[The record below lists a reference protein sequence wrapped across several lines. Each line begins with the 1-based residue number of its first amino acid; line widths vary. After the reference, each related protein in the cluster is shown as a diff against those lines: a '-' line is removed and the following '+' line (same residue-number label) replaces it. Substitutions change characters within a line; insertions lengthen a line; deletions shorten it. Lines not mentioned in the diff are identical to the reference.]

1 MSKVFQHYQSFLR
14 ATEQAA
20 IAAAHLRGCGDG
32 KIADKAATEAMRSVL
47 NQEPVHTR
55 VVIGEG
61 ERDDAPMLFIGEEL
75 GDTTSDMKIDI
86 AVDPLECTNHC
97 AHDLPDA
104 ISVLAAAPKGSLMG
118 APDTYMNKLCGN
130 KALKGHV
137 SLTKSVSENL
147 SATAQAL
154 NKNIHD
160 LQVIVLDRDR
170 HQDLIADIHS
180 SGANTVLIKDG
191 DVAGGLRAVEGE
203 VDLLYGIGA
212 APEGVI
218 TATAVRA
225 MGGFFEGRLHFMDDS
240 FKERALKMLG
250 SDINNLWSADD
261 LCRSNDSFFIA
272 SGVCSGWIPGV
283 KFDGNKAE
291 VTSKIIFGDSSET
304 QIITNEYILGE

>member
-137 SLTKSVSENL
+137 SLTQSVSENL

-154 NKNIHD
+154 NKDIHD

-180 SGANTVLIKDG
+180 VGANTVLIKDG

-218 TATAVRA
+218 TATAVKA
-225 MGGFFEGRLHFMDDS
+225 LDGFFEGQLRFYDAE
-240 FKERALKMLG
+240 FEQRASQMLG
-250 SDINNLWSADD
+250 DDIHKIWSADE
-261 LCRSNDSFFIA
+261 LCTSQDAFFVA
-272 SGVCSGWIPGV
+272 SGICSGWLPGV
-283 KFDGNKAE
+283 KFHDNKAI
-291 VTSKIIFGDSSET
+291 VSSRVIFGET
-304 QIITNEYILGE
+304 GESKLITNEYDL

>member
-137 SLTKSVSENL
+137 SLTQSVSENL
-147 SATAQAL
+147 FATAQAL
-154 NKNIHD
+154 NKDVHD

-180 SGANTVLIKDG
+180 AGANTVLIKDG

-218 TATAVRA
+218 TATAVKA
-225 MGGFFEGRLHFMDDS
+225 LDGFFEGQLHFYDAE
-240 FKERALKMLG
+240 FEQRASQMLG
-250 SDINNLWSADD
+250 DDIHKIWSADE
-261 LCRSNDSFFIA
+261 LCTAQDAFFVA
-272 SGVCSGWIPGV
+272 SGVCSGWLPGV
-283 KFDGNKAE
+283 KFHDNKAI
-291 VTSKIIFGDSSET
+291 VSSRVIFGET
-304 QIITNEYILGE
+304 GESKLITNEYDL

>member
-137 SLTKSVSENL
+137 SLTQSVSENL

-154 NKNIHD
+154 NKDVHD

-180 SGANTVLIKDG
+180 VGANTVLIKDG

-218 TATAVRA
+218 TATAVKA
-225 MGGFFEGRLHFMDDS
+225 LDGFFEGQLRFYDAE
-240 FKERALKMLG
+240 FEQRASEMLG
-250 SDINNLWSADD
+250 DDIHKIWSADE
-261 LCRSNDSFFIA
+261 LCTSQDAFFVA
-272 SGVCSGWIPGV
+272 SGVCSGWLPGV
-283 KFDGNKAE
+283 KFHDNKAT
-291 VTSKIIFGDSSET
+291 VSSRVIFGET
-304 QIITNEYILGE
+304 GESKLITNEYDL

>member
-137 SLTKSVSENL
+137 SLTQSVSENL

-160 LQVIVLDRDR
+160 LQVIVMDRDR

-218 TATAVRA
+218 TATAVKA
-225 MGGFFEGRLHFMDDS
+225 LDGFFEGQLHFYDAE
-240 FKERALKMLG
+240 FEQRASQMLG
-250 SDINNLWSADD
+250 DDIHKIWSADE
-261 LCRSNDSFFIA
+261 LCTSQDAFFVA
-272 SGVCSGWIPGV
+272 SGVCSGWLPGV
-283 KFDGNKAE
+283 KFHDNKAT
-291 VTSKIIFGDSSET
+291 VSSRVIFGET
-304 QIITNEYILGE
+304 GESKLITNEYDL

>member
-137 SLTKSVSENL
+137 SLTQSVSENL

-154 NKNIHD
+154 NKDIHD
-160 LQVIVLDRDR
+160 LQVIVMDRDR

-218 TATAVRA
+218 TATAVKA
-225 MGGFFEGRLHFMDDS
+225 LDGFFEGQLHFYDAE
-240 FKERALKMLG
+240 FEQRASQMLG
-250 SDINNLWSADD
+250 DDIHKIWSADE
-261 LCRSNDSFFIA
+261 LCTSQDAFFVA
-272 SGVCSGWIPGV
+272 SGICSGWLPGV
-283 KFDGNKAE
+283 KFHDNKAI
-291 VTSKIIFGDSSET
+291 VSSRVIFGET
-304 QIITNEYILGE
+304 GESKLITNEYDL

>member
-32 KIADKAATEAMRSVL
+32 KMADKAATEAMRSVL

-118 APDTYMNKLCGN
+118 APDTYMNKLCGS

-137 SLTKSVSENL
+137 SLTQSVSENL

-154 NKNIHD
+154 NKDIHD

-180 SGANTVLIKDG
+180 AGANTVLIKDG

-218 TATAVRA
+218 TATAVKA
-225 MGGFFEGRLHFMDDS
+225 LDGFFEGQLRFYDAEYE
-240 FKERALKMLG
+240 KRASQMLG
-250 SDINNLWSADD
+250 DDIHKIWSADE
-261 LCRSNDSFFIA
+261 LCTSQDAFFVA
-272 SGVCSGWIPGV
+272 SGVCSGWLPGV
-283 KFDGNKAE
+283 KFHDNKAI
-291 VTSKIIFGDSSET
+291 VSSRVIFGET
-304 QIITNEYILGE
+304 GESKLITNEYNL

>member
-137 SLTKSVSENL
+137 SLTQSVSENL
-147 SATAQAL
+147 FATAQAL
-154 NKNIHD
+154 NKDVHD

-180 SGANTVLIKDG
+180 AGANTVLIKDG

-218 TATAVRA
+218 TATAVKA
-225 MGGFFEGRLHFMDDS
+225 LDGFFEGQLHFYDAE
-240 FKERALKMLG
+240 FEQRASQMLG
-250 SDINNLWSADD
+250 DDIHKIWSADE
-261 LCRSNDSFFIA
+261 LCTSQDAFFVA
-272 SGVCSGWIPGV
+272 SGICSGWLPGV
-283 KFDGNKAE
+283 KFHDNKAT
-291 VTSKIIFGDSSET
+291 VSSRVIFGET
-304 QIITNEYILGE
+304 GESKLITNEYDL

>member
-137 SLTKSVSENL
+137 SLTQSVSENL

-154 NKNIHD
+154 NKDVHD

-180 SGANTVLIKDG
+180 VGANTVLIKDG

-218 TATAVRA
+218 TATAVKA
-225 MGGFFEGRLHFMDDS
+225 LDGFFEGQLHFYDAE
-240 FKERALKMLG
+240 FEQRASQMLG
-250 SDINNLWSADD
+250 DDIHKIWSADE
-261 LCRSNDSFFIA
+261 LCTSQDAFFVA
-272 SGVCSGWIPGV
+272 SGICSGWLPGV
-283 KFDGNKAE
+283 KFHDNKAI
-291 VTSKIIFGDSSET
+291 VSSRVIFGET
-304 QIITNEYILGE
+304 GESKLITNEYDL

>member
-20 IAAAHLRGCGDG
+20 IAAAHLRGFGDG

-137 SLTKSVSENL
+137 SLTQSVSENL

-160 LQVIVLDRDR
+160 LQVIVMDRDR

-218 TATAVRA
+218 TATAVKA
-225 MGGFFEGRLHFMDDS
+225 LDGFFEGQLHFYDAE
-240 FKERALKMLG
+240 FEQRASEMLG
-250 SDINNLWSADD
+250 DDIHKIWSADE
-261 LCRSNDSFFIA
+261 LCTSQDAFFVA
-272 SGVCSGWIPGV
+272 SGVCSGWLPGV
-283 KFDGNKAE
+283 KFHDNKAT
-291 VTSKIIFGDSSET
+291 VSSRVIFGET
-304 QIITNEYILGE
+304 GESKLITNEYDL

>member
-32 KIADKAATEAMRSVL
+32 KMADKAATEAMRSVL

-118 APDTYMNKLCGN
+118 APDTYMSKLCGS

-137 SLTKSVSENL
+137 SLTQSVSENL

-154 NKNIHD
+154 NKDIHD

-218 TATAVRA
+218 TATAVKA
-225 MGGFFEGRLHFMDDS
+225 LDGFFEGQLRFYDAE
-240 FKERALKMLG
+240 FEKRASQMLG
-250 SDINNLWSADD
+250 DDIHKIWSADE
-261 LCRSNDSFFIA
+261 LCTSQDAFFVA
-272 SGVCSGWIPGV
+272 SGICSGWLPGV
-283 KFDGNKAE
+283 KFHDNKAI
-291 VTSKIIFGDSSET
+291 VSSRVIFGET
-304 QIITNEYILGE
+304 GESKLITNEYNL

>member
-20 IAAAHLRGCGDG
+20 IAAAHFRGCGDG

-137 SLTKSVSENL
+137 SLTQSVSENL

-154 NKNIHD
+154 NKDIHD

-180 SGANTVLIKDG
+180 VGANTVLIKDG

-218 TATAVRA
+218 TATAVKA
-225 MGGFFEGRLHFMDDS
+225 LDGFFEGQLHFYDAE
-240 FKERALKMLG
+240 FEQRASQMLG
-250 SDINNLWSADD
+250 DDIHKIWSADE
-261 LCRSNDSFFIA
+261 LCTSQDAFFVA
-272 SGVCSGWIPGV
+272 SGVCSGWLPGV
-283 KFDGNKAE
+283 KFHDNKAT
-291 VTSKIIFGDSSET
+291 VSSRVIFGET
-304 QIITNEYILGE
+304 GESKLITNEYDL

>member
-1 MSKVFQHYQSFLR
+1 MSKVLQHYQSFLR

-154 NKNIHD
+154 NKDIHD
-160 LQVIVLDRDR
+160 LQVIVMDRDR

-218 TATAVRA
+218 TATAVKA
-225 MGGFFEGRLHFMDDS
+225 LDGFFEGQLHFYDAE
-240 FKERALKMLG
+240 FEKRASQMLG
-250 SDINNLWSADD
+250 DDIHKIWSADE
-261 LCRSNDSFFIA
+261 LCTSQDAFFVA
-272 SGVCSGWIPGV
+272 SGVCSGWLPGV
-283 KFDGNKAE
+283 KFHDNKAI
-291 VTSKIIFGDSSET
+291 VSSRVIFGET
-304 QIITNEYILGE
+304 GESKLITNEYDL

>member
-1 MSKVFQHYQSFLR
+1 MKENV
-14 ATEQAA
+14 
-20 IAAAHLRGCGDG
+20 
-32 KIADKAATEAMRSVL
+32 
-47 NQEPVHTR
+47 
-55 VVIGEG
+55 
-61 ERDDAPMLFIGEEL
+61 
-75 GDTTSDMKIDI
+75 KIDI

-118 APDTYMNKLCGN
+118 APDTYMNKLCGS

-137 SLTKSVSENL
+137 SLTQSVSENL

-154 NKNIHD
+154 NKDIHD

-180 SGANTVLIKDG
+180 AGANTVLIKDG

-218 TATAVRA
+218 TATAVKA
-225 MGGFFEGRLHFMDDS
+225 LDGFFEGQLHFYDAE
-240 FKERALKMLG
+240 FEQRASQMLG
-250 SDINNLWSADD
+250 DDIHKIWSADE
-261 LCRSNDSFFIA
+261 LCTSQDAFFVA
-272 SGVCSGWIPGV
+272 SGICSGWLPGV
-283 KFDGNKAE
+283 KFHDNKAI
-291 VTSKIIFGDSSET
+291 VSSRVIFGET
-304 QIITNEYILGE
+304 GESKLITNEYDL

>member
-32 KIADKAATEAMRSVL
+32 KMADKAATEAMRSVL

-118 APDTYMNKLCGN
+118 APDTYMNKLCGS

-137 SLTKSVSENL
+137 SLTQSVSENL

-154 NKNIHD
+154 NKDIHD

-170 HQDLIADIHS
+170 HQDLIADIQS
-180 SGANTVLIKDG
+180 AGANTVLIKDG

-218 TATAVRA
+218 TATAVKA
-225 MGGFFEGRLHFMDDS
+225 LDGFFEGQLCFYDAE
-240 FKERALKMLG
+240 FEKRAPQMLG
-250 SDINNLWSADD
+250 DDIHKIWSADE
-261 LCRSNDSFFIA
+261 LCTSQDAFFVA
-272 SGVCSGWIPGV
+272 SGICSGWLPGV
-283 KFDGNKAE
+283 KFHDNKAI
-291 VTSKIIFGDSSET
+291 VSSRVIFGET
-304 QIITNEYILGE
+304 GESKLITNEYDL

>member
-32 KIADKAATEAMRSVL
+32 KMADKAATEAMRSVL

-118 APDTYMNKLCGN
+118 APDTYMNKLCGS

-137 SLTKSVSENL
+137 SLTNSVSENL

-154 NKNIHD
+154 NKDIHD

-170 HQDLIADIHS
+170 HQDLIADIQS
-180 SGANTVLIKDG
+180 AGANTVLIKDG

-218 TATAVRA
+218 TATAVKA
-225 MGGFFEGRLHFMDDS
+225 LDGFFEGQLRFYDAE
-240 FKERALKMLG
+240 FEKRASQMLG
-250 SDINNLWSADD
+250 DDIHKIWSADE
-261 LCRSNDSFFIA
+261 LCTSQDAFFVA
-272 SGVCSGWIPGV
+272 SGICSGWLPGV
-283 KFDGNKAE
+283 KFHDNKAI
-291 VTSKIIFGDSSET
+291 VSSRVIFGET
-304 QIITNEYILGE
+304 GESKLITNEYDL

>member
-137 SLTKSVSENL
+137 SLTQSVSENL

-160 LQVIVLDRDR
+160 LQVIVMDRDR

-218 TATAVRA
+218 TATAVKA
-225 MGGFFEGRLHFMDDS
+225 LDGFFEGQLHFYDAE
-240 FKERALKMLG
+240 FEQRASQMLG
-250 SDINNLWSADD
+250 DDIHKIWSADE
-261 LCRSNDSFFIA
+261 LCTSQDAFFVA
-272 SGVCSGWIPGV
+272 SGICSGWLPGV
-283 KFDGNKAE
+283 KFHDNKAT
-291 VTSKIIFGDSSET
+291 VSSRVIFGET
-304 QIITNEYILGE
+304 GESKLITNEYDL

>member
-32 KIADKAATEAMRSVL
+32 KMADKAATEAMRSVL

-97 AHDLPDA
+97 ADDLPDA

-118 APDTYMNKLCGN
+118 APDTYMNKLCGS

-137 SLTKSVSENL
+137 SLTQSVSENL

-154 NKNIHD
+154 NKDIHD

-180 SGANTVLIKDG
+180 AGANTVLIKDG

-218 TATAVRA
+218 TATAVKA
-225 MGGFFEGRLHFMDDS
+225 LDGFFEGQLRFYDAE
-240 FKERALKMLG
+240 FEKRASQMLG
-250 SDINNLWSADD
+250 DDIHKIWSADE
-261 LCRSNDSFFIA
+261 LCTSQDAFFVA
-272 SGVCSGWIPGV
+272 SGICSGWLPGV
-283 KFDGNKAE
+283 KFHDNKAI
-291 VTSKIIFGDSSET
+291 VSSRVIFGET
-304 QIITNEYILGE
+304 GESKLITNEYDL

>member
-137 SLTKSVSENL
+137 SLTQSVSENL

-154 NKNIHD
+154 NKDVHD

-180 SGANTVLIKDG
+180 VGANTVLIKDG

-218 TATAVRA
+218 TATAVKA
-225 MGGFFEGRLHFMDDS
+225 LDGFFEGQLHFYDAE
-240 FKERALKMLG
+240 FEQRASQMLG
-250 SDINNLWSADD
+250 DDIHKIWSADE
-261 LCRSNDSFFIA
+261 LCTSQDAFFVA
-272 SGVCSGWIPGV
+272 SGVCSGWLPGV
-283 KFDGNKAE
+283 KFHDNKAT
-291 VTSKIIFGDSSET
+291 VSSRVIFGET
-304 QIITNEYILGE
+304 GESKLITNEYDL

>member
-137 SLTKSVSENL
+137 SLTQSVSENL

-154 NKNIHD
+154 NKDIHD
-160 LQVIVLDRDR
+160 LQVIVMDRDR
-170 HQDLIADIHS
+170 HQDLVADIHS

-191 DVAGGLRAVEGE
+191 DVSGGLRAVEGE

-218 TATAVRA
+218 TATAVKA
-225 MGGFFEGRLHFMDDS
+225 LDGFFEGQLHFYDAE
-240 FKERALKMLG
+240 FEQRASQMLG
-250 SDINNLWSADD
+250 DDIHKIWSADE
-261 LCRSNDSFFIA
+261 LCTSQDAFFVA
-272 SGVCSGWIPGV
+272 SGICSGWLPGV
-283 KFDGNKAE
+283 KFHDNKAI
-291 VTSKIIFGDSSET
+291 VSSRVIFGET
-304 QIITNEYILGE
+304 GESKLITNEYNL

>member
-32 KIADKAATEAMRSVL
+32 KMADKAATEAMRSVL

-118 APDTYMNKLCGN
+118 APDTYMNKLCGS
-130 KALKGHV
+130 KALKGYV

-154 NKNIHD
+154 NKDIHD

-170 HQDLIADIHS
+170 HQDLIADIRS
-180 SGANTVLIKDG
+180 AGANTVLIKDG

-218 TATAVRA
+218 TATAVKA
-225 MGGFFEGRLHFMDDS
+225 LDGFFEGQLRFYDAE
-240 FKERALKMLG
+240 FEKRASQMLG
-250 SDINNLWSADD
+250 DDIHKIWSADE
-261 LCRSNDSFFIA
+261 LCTSQDAFFVA
-272 SGVCSGWIPGV
+272 SGICSGWLPGV
-283 KFDGNKAE
+283 KFHDNKAI
-291 VTSKIIFGDSSET
+291 VSSRVIFGET
-304 QIITNEYILGE
+304 GESKLITNEYDL

>member
-32 KIADKAATEAMRSVL
+32 KMADKAATEAMRSVL

-118 APDTYMNKLCGN
+118 APDTYMNKLCGS

-137 SLTKSVSENL
+137 SLTNSVSENL

-154 NKNIHD
+154 NKDIHD

-180 SGANTVLIKDG
+180 AGANTVLIKDG

-218 TATAVRA
+218 TATAVKA
-225 MGGFFEGRLHFMDDS
+225 LDGFFEGQLRFYDAE
-240 FKERALKMLG
+240 FEKRASQMLG
-250 SDINNLWSADD
+250 DDIHKIWSADE
-261 LCRSNDSFFIA
+261 LCTSQDSFFVA
-272 SGVCSGWIPGV
+272 SGICSGWLPGV
-283 KFDGNKAE
+283 KFHDNKAI
-291 VTSKIIFGDSSET
+291 VSSRVIFGET
-304 QIITNEYILGE
+304 GESKLITNEYDL

>member
-137 SLTKSVSENL
+137 SLTQSVSENL

-160 LQVIVLDRDR
+160 LQVIVMDRDR

-218 TATAVRA
+218 TATAVKA
-225 MGGFFEGRLHFMDDS
+225 LDGFFEGQLHFYDAE
-240 FKERALKMLG
+240 FEQRASEMLG
-250 SDINNLWSADD
+250 DDIHKIWSADE
-261 LCRSNDSFFIA
+261 LCTSQDAFFVA
-272 SGVCSGWIPGV
+272 SGICSGWLPGV
-283 KFDGNKAE
+283 KFHDNKAI
-291 VTSKIIFGDSSET
+291 VSSRVIFGETGESEL
-304 QIITNEYILGE
+304 ITNEYDL

>member
-137 SLTKSVSENL
+137 SLTQSVSENL

-154 NKNIHD
+154 NKDIHD
-160 LQVIVLDRDR
+160 LQVIVMDRDR

-191 DVAGGLRAVEGE
+191 DVSGGLRAVEGE

-218 TATAVRA
+218 TATAVKA
-225 MGGFFEGRLHFMDDS
+225 LDGFFEGQLRFYDAE
-240 FKERALKMLG
+240 FEQRASQMLG
-250 SDINNLWSADD
+250 DDIHKIWSADE
-261 LCRSNDSFFIA
+261 LCTSQDAFFVA
-272 SGVCSGWIPGV
+272 SGICSGWLPGV
-283 KFDGNKAE
+283 KFHDNKAI
-291 VTSKIIFGDSSET
+291 VSSRVIFGET
-304 QIITNEYILGE
+304 GESKLITNEYDL

>member
-32 KIADKAATEAMRSVL
+32 KMADKAATEAMRSVL

-104 ISVLAAAPKGSLMG
+104 ISVLTAAPKGSLMG

-137 SLTKSVSENL
+137 SLTQSVSENL

-154 NKNIHD
+154 NKDIHD

-180 SGANTVLIKDG
+180 AGANTVLIKDG

-218 TATAVRA
+218 TATAVKA
-225 MGGFFEGRLHFMDDS
+225 LDGFFEGQLRFYDAE
-240 FKERALKMLG
+240 FEQRASQMLG
-250 SDINNLWSADD
+250 DDIHKIWSADE
-261 LCRSNDSFFIA
+261 LCTSQDAFFVA
-272 SGVCSGWIPGV
+272 SGICSGWLPGV
-283 KFDGNKAE
+283 KFHDNKAI
-291 VTSKIIFGDSSET
+291 VSSRVIFGET
-304 QIITNEYILGE
+304 GESKLITNEYDL

>member
-137 SLTKSVSENL
+137 SLTQSVSENL
-147 SATAQAL
+147 FATAQAL
-154 NKNIHD
+154 NKDVHD

-180 SGANTVLIKDG
+180 AGANTVLIKDG

-218 TATAVRA
+218 TATAVKA
-225 MGGFFEGRLHFMDDS
+225 LDGFFEGQLHFYDAE
-240 FKERALKMLG
+240 FEQRASQMLG
-250 SDINNLWSADD
+250 DDIHKIWSADE
-261 LCRSNDSFFIA
+261 LCTSQDAFFVA
-272 SGVCSGWIPGV
+272 SGICSGWLPGV
-283 KFDGNKAE
+283 KFHDNKAI
-291 VTSKIIFGDSSET
+291 VSSRVIFGET
-304 QIITNEYILGE
+304 GESKLITNEYDL

>member
-32 KIADKAATEAMRSVL
+32 KIADKAATEAMRSVI

-137 SLTKSVSENL
+137 SLTQSVSENL
-147 SATAQAL
+147 FATAQAL
-154 NKNIHD
+154 NKDVHD

-180 SGANTVLIKDG
+180 AGANTVLIKDG

-218 TATAVRA
+218 TATAVKA
-225 MGGFFEGRLHFMDDS
+225 LDGFFEGQLHFYDAE
-240 FKERALKMLG
+240 FEQRASQMLG
-250 SDINNLWSADD
+250 DDIHKIWSADE
-261 LCRSNDSFFIA
+261 LCTTQDAFFVA
-272 SGVCSGWIPGV
+272 SGICSGWLPGV
-283 KFDGNKAE
+283 KFHDNKAI
-291 VTSKIIFGDSSET
+291 VSSRVIFGET
-304 QIITNEYILGE
+304 GESKLITNEYDL